1 VSQSGPRLL
10 FTAVLALL
18 LLVPVSSVAQSAANQ
33 PGKQS
38 FDAFFPTANLVQYSS
53 VGLFSEPIWND
64 GGWNKRKKTPP
75 THVPEG
81 GSTAMYL
88 SLAGFACLAAIARK
102 KRQASE

>member
-18 LLVPVSSVAQSAANQ
+18 LLVPVSSVAQSAGNP
-33 PGKQS
+33 PGKRS
-38 FDAFFPTANLVQYSS
+38 LDAFFRTANLVQYSS
-53 VGLFSEPIWND
+53 ASLFSEPLWND
-64 GGWNKRKKTPP
+64 GGWNQKKTPP

-81 GSTAMYL
+81 GSTAIYL